1 MIADLLSE
9 DSISLS
15 MSATS
20 KEEAI
25 RELAELLVST
35 DRSLDKESLVKS
47 AMERERRISTGLGK
61 GVAVPRCRI
70 DALKKICCSV
80 GIKRGGIEFDALD
93 GLPVEI
99 FFMVA
104 APRKTDDTFA
114 RILSRLYMVLNRETF
129 RSNLLKA
136 RSAREVFSL
145 VSEEEKEFEG

>member
-1 MIADLLSE
+1 MVADLLSE
-9 DSISLS
+9 ESISLN

-35 DRSLDKESLVKS
+35 DRTLDKELLVKS
-47 AMERERRISTGLGK
+47 VMEREKRMSTGLGK

-70 DALKKICCSV
+70 DGLKKIRCSF
-80 GIKRGGIEFDALD
+80 GIKHGGIQFDALD

-104 APRKTDDTFA
+104 APRKTNDTYT
-114 RILSRLYMVLNRETF
+114 RILSRLYMVLNQETF

-136 RSAREVFSL
+136 QSARKVFSL
-145 VSEEEKEFEG
+145 VSEEEKEFED